1 MNNDQ
6 WIMNNEWWIISNE
19 WWIMNDEYP
28 CLKEWTI
35 ESIYWKLPRL
45 NNCEF

>member
-35 ESIYWKLPRL
+35 ESIFLLKVAKT
-45 NNCEF
+45 E